1 MYASR
6 AQDHDRPV
14 LRFPIATLRE
24 EARDPE
30 GDGRRKGR
38 EATSKELGG
47 GPEQEKEKGW

>member
-1 MYASR
+1 MQAELKTTTDLS
-6 AQDHDRPV
+6 
-14 LRFPIATLRE
+14 PIATLRE